1 MTPNGAKHKAARV
14 WNWESEMRRTTGR
27 GWLRRSTA
35 SVVVITYLAGCTHMP
50 SGEKAFESFD
60 SCFAANLGLAAVG
73 GVAVGA
79 LGAQLAKQFTGSAST
94 ARTLGAT
101 AGIAAAAMIAMTAW
115 RKCAAVYN
123 KSEPIARPGEPRP
136 PEPQAGPTRK
146 AALNLARLDIRVDGT
161 ENDPPIP
168 EFDFSFFTENPASKD
183 IKAKFRHKVEIV
195 RFKAGDDDKL
205 VLADAKGDAMLDAS
219 GKQIPLEAAIRMPR
233 SRLQWVSIAE
243 EGKDDY
249 VEDVIIQQGQR
260 MSYRHKLQVPPRDK
274 LPLPLPVPMRYTL
287 SIEAENMKSTRA
299 VDFAI
304 LGTGERPKR
313 YVASAPS
320 NTTEAAAG
328 PVAIQTRALKEKS
341 DGFAATHTTKRKVSL
356 FGDTKPTRKAVASLN
371 SGARV
376 RVDER
381 ATVKVNNKDVEWVKV
396 APETGKGGW
405 LQASELSGLK

>member
-1 MTPNGAKHKAARV
+1 
-14 WNWESEMRRTTGR
+14 MRRTTGR

-79 LGAQLAKQFTGSAST
+79 FGTQLAKQFTGSAST
-94 ARTLGAT
+94 ARTVGAA
-101 AGIAAAAMIAMTAW
+101 AGVAAAAMIAMTAW

-205 VLADAKGDAMLDAS
+205 VLADAKGDAMLDES

-287 SIEAENMKSTRA
+287 SIEAENLTSTRA

-313 YVASAPS
+313 YGASAPS
-320 NTTEAAAG
+320 NTTEAAAAAA
-328 PVAIQTRALKEKS
+328 AIQTRALREKS
-341 DGFAATHTTKRKVSL
+341 DGFAATHATKRKVSL
-356 FGDTKPTRKAVASLN
+356 FSDTKPTRKVVASLN

-381 ATVKVNNKDVEWVKV
+381 VQVKVNNKDVEWVKV
-396 APETGKGGW
+396 APATGTGGW

>member
-1 MTPNGAKHKAARV
+1 
-14 WNWESEMRRTTGR
+14 
-27 GWLRRSTA
+27 
-35 SVVVITYLAGCTHMP
+35 MP
-50 SGEKAFESFD
+50 SGEKAFEDFD

-73 GVAVGA
+73 GIAVGA
-79 LGAQLAKQFTGSAST
+79 LGAQLAKQFTGSSSA
-94 ARTLGAT
+94 ARTVGT
-101 AGIAAAAMIAMTAW
+101 AAGVAAAAMIAMTAW
-115 RKCAAVYN
+115 RKCGAVYN
-123 KSEPIARPGEPRP
+123 KSEPISRPGEPRP

-146 AALNLARLDIRVDGT
+146 AALNLERLDIRGDGT

-168 EFDFSFFTENPASKD
+168 EFDFSFFTKNPASKD

-205 VLADAKGDAMLDAS
+205 VLADAKGEAMLDES
-219 GKQIPLEAAIRMPR
+219 GKQIHLEAAIRMPR

-260 MSYRHKLQVPPRDK
+260 MGYRHKLQVPPRDK

-287 SIEAENMKSTRA
+287 TIEAENMKSTRT

-304 LGTGERPKR
+304 LGTKDRPKR
-313 YVASAPS
+313 YAASAPF
-320 NTTEAAAG
+320 NATVAAAA
-328 PVAIQTRALKEKS
+328 PEAIQTRALKKKS
-341 DGFAATHTTKRKVSL
+341 DGFVATHTTKHKVSL
-356 FGDTKPTRKAVASLN
+356 FSDTKPTRKVVASLS

-376 RVDER
+376 RIDER
-381 ATVKVNNKDVEWVKV
+381 VTVKVNNKDVEWVKV

-405 LQASELSGLK
+405 LQASTLSEIK